1 MGAYMAANLLR
12 AGWTTSVWNRSAGK
26 DDDILSLGGT
36 RVSTLAELASA
47 SDIVVLCVTD
57 APQVEAV
64 LSELAPALAAGTLVI
79 DCSTTSP
86 LRSQDFARE
95 LAQHGVAFVDA
106 PVSGG
111 SEGARLGT
119 LTIMVGGSDE
129 DVARA
134 TPVLEAMG
142 KTITHLGAVGAGQW
156 TKAINQVI
164 IAGTYL
170 GVAEGVAL
178 GLKAGLDME
187 KVVAALSGG
196 AASSWVLQQRSG
208 RMIENDYPLGFKV
221 SLHHKDLGIALD
233 LAQSVA
239 ADLPVTALAAEYE
252 RELMDRGHGDDDMS
266 ALARIVRER
275 SGLPD

>member
-95 LAQHGVAFVDA
+95 LAQHDVAFVDA

-266 ALARIVRER
+266 ALARIVRGR